1 MKKFILT
8 IAAILFFA
16 ATYATDKV
24 EKNIERSFQSE
35 FPGATHISWSRI
47 ESSGL
52 YTVHFVY
59 DSERLMAYFDTDGNC
74 LAVARNILE
83 HNLPLSVK
91 KTFSKISNA
100 GALATSQELTVMGET
115 SYLFQF
121 KDGEQMK
128 TYQVYSNGNIRR
140 IKVRKLATSNF

>member
-1 MKKFILT
+1 MKKIIVT
-8 IAAILFFA
+8 IAAFLFFA
-16 ATYATDKV
+16 VTYATDKV

-35 FPGATHISWSRI
+35 FPGATHASWSRI

-52 YTVHFVY
+52 YAVRFVY
-59 DSERLMAYFDTDGNC
+59 NGEGLMAYFDIDGNY

-91 KTFSKISNA
+91 KTFSTINTS
-100 GALATSQELTVMGET
+100 GALATSQELTVLGET

-121 KDGEQMK
+121 KEGDQLK
-128 TYQVYSNGNIRR
+128 TYQVYTDGSIKR
-140 IKVRKLATSNF
+140 IKIKKLLTN

>member
-8 IAAILFFA
+8 IAVILFFA

-35 FPGATHISWSRI
+35 FPGATHTSWSKI

-59 DSERLMAYFDTDGNC
+59 DSERLIAYFDTDGNF

-121 KDGEQMK
+121 KYGEQMK
-128 TYQVYSNGNIRR
+128 TYQVYSNGSIKR
-140 IKVRKLATSNF
+140 IKIRKLINR